1 MKADYGTAEEHIL
14 FMVAELSVKETV
26 HLSNLLLA
34 KAAAR
39 IKDKRTRRM
48 IETLAHDVQKLEA
61 ETRE

>member
-1 MKADYGTAEEHIL
+1 MKADYGTTEEHIL

-26 HLSNLLLA
+26 HVSGLLLA

-48 IETLAHDVQKLEA
+48 IETLAQDVQKLEA